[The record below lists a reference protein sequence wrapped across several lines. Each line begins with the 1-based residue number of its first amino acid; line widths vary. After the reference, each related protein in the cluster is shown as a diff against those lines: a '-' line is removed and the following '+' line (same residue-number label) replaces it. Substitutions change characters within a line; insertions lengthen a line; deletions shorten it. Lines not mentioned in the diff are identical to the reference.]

1 VRSLCPGLR
10 KALTMSDIIG
20 LIIGILLIMY
30 LLFAVLKPEK
40 F

>member
-1 VRSLCPGLR
+1 
-10 KALTMSDIIG
+10 MSDIIG
-20 LIIGILLIMY
+20 IILGLLLIMY